1 MAPGGT
7 EYLSSA
13 LFHTFRTRMDQCR
26 NGTKAELI
34 SEWKAYAAWDL
45 QLHTRDARRKAVK
58 AVDITDYGQLIVKGI
73 EDGVTETL
81 IADYLD

>member
-1 MAPGGT
+1 MPPGGA
-7 EYLSSA
+7 ERLSSA
-13 LFHTFRTRMDQCR
+13 LLYAFRTRMEQCQG
-26 NGTKAELI
+26 GTAAELV

-45 QLHTRDARRKAVK
+45 QLRTRDARRKAVR
-58 AVDITDYGQLIVKGI
+58 AVDITEFGQLIVKGI